1 MLADLFYYRPRLEA
15 AFTALDKAQLK
26 LPALNLH
33 RLFDDFD
40 SQPVVLTVLPHGPWS
55 SPVADIVMLAKIA
68 LCLRPRR
75 VLEVGSY
82 RGYTAKLLAE
92 HTSPDARIVAFD
104 RDPDHGA
111 AYRDSPLAAKI
122 ERRVGEVSTEAF
134 NIDQP
139 ASYDLIFLDADHTY
153 GAVRHDTAILLPLLA
168 SHGMFVWHDYAN
180 WGRFSKKNGVP
191 EYLHELSESRPVV
204 AIGGSQLA
212 AHSPGWRHG
221 PSAERLARALQRAAP
236 DSPGTDP
243 WTVDNLRG

>member
-15 AFTALDKAQLK
+15 AFTALDKARLK
-26 LPALNLH
+26 LPVLNLH

-40 SQPVVLTVLPHGPWS
+40 SQPVVLTELPHGPWS

-68 LCLRPRR
+68 LCLRSRR

-92 HTSPDARIVAFD
+92 HTSPEARIVAFD
-104 RDPDHGA
+104 RDPHHGA
-111 AYRDSPLAAKI
+111 AYRASPLAAKI
-122 ERRVGEVSTEAF
+122 ERRVGEVSPEAF

-153 GAVRHDTAILLPLLA
+153 AAVKHDTEILLPLLA
-168 SHGMFVWHDYAN
+168 SYGMFVWHDYAN

-191 EYLHELSESRPVV
+191 EYLHELAATRRLMAV
-204 AIGGSQLA
+204 GGSWLA
-212 AHSPGWRHG
+212 AHSPEWDSPHG
-221 PSAERLARALQRAAP
+221 ANSLTRALQATSSHAV
-236 DSPGTDP
+236 GADP
-243 WTVDNLRG
+243 WTVDNPRG